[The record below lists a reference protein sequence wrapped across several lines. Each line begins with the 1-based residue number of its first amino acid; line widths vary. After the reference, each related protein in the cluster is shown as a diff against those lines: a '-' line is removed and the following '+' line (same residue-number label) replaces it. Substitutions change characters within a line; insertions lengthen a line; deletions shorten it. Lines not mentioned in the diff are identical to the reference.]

1 MRSERRERRLS
12 VSPLPDPAIIIF
24 YFFAAIAIWL
34 GLVSLRGGVRFVR
47 YVQAELAKELPD
59 FTPLA
64 TVFVPCRGLDDG
76 LKENIEAIFAQD
88 YPAFEIIFVS
98 DRADDPALVII
109 EEVRRSFRGE
119 SGPTMRFVVAG
130 PAIDRGQKVHN
141 LRVAVAS
148 ADPQSKIFVFV
159 DTDARPRRDWL
170 STLIKPLQDPGLGA
184 TTGYRWF
191 IPVRGGI
198 ASHLRS
204 VWNAA
209 IASAL
214 GKQPE
219 KNFCW
224 GGSTALRR
232 ETFQNRKVVEYWRGT
247 VSDDFSLTRA
257 LHEGNQPIKFVP
269 QCLTASFEDC
279 TPGELIEFTTRQLK
293 ITRAYAAHLWKGV
306 LLGSLI
312 FVLVFFGG
320 MALVIARALLGLSFA
335 TPLVLLLVIFALGSM
350 KSHFR
355 LRAVAQVIP
364 DQRLRSVGTTL
375 AHLTLWPLASVLY
388 LYNGLAAAVS
398 RRITWRGITY
408 ELKSPTETV
417 ILSREPE

>member
-1 MRSERRERRLS
+1 
-12 VSPLPDPAIIIF
+12 VFPTPALLLF

-47 YVQAELAKELPD
+47 YVQAELAKELPE
-59 FTPLA
+59 FTPFA

-76 LKENIEAIFAQD
+76 LKENIEAIFAQA

-98 DRADDPALVII
+98 DRADDPALAII
-109 EEVRRSFRGE
+109 EEARRSFAGE
-119 SGPTMRFVVAG
+119 SGPTMRFVVSG
-130 PAIDRGQKVHN
+130 PATDSGQKVHN
-141 LRVAVAS
+141 LRVAVAA
-148 ADPQSKIFVFV
+148 ADPQSEIFVFV
-159 DTDARPRRDWL
+159 DTDARPRADWL
-170 STLIKPLQDPGLGA
+170 STLIKPLQDPDLGA

-191 IPVRGGI
+191 IPVRGGV

-214 GKQPE
+214 GEQPE

-224 GGSTALRR
+224 GGSTAIRR

-247 VSDDFSLTRA
+247 VSDDFALTRA
-257 LHEGNQPIKFVP
+257 LHDGDLPIKFVP

-279 TPGELIEFTTRQLK
+279 TLGELIEFTNRQLK

-306 LLGSLI
+306 LIGSLV

-320 MALVIARALLGLSFA
+320 AGLVIARALLGLSFA

-355 LRAVAQVIP
+355 LRAVSQVIP
-364 DQRLRSVGTTL
+364 DERLRSVGTAL
-375 AHLTLWPLASVLY
+375 AHLMLWPLASVLY
-388 LYNGLAAAVS
+388 LYNGLVAAVS

-417 ILSREPE
+417 ILSREPD

>member
-1 MRSERRERRLS
+1 
-12 VSPLPDPAIIIF
+12 LPTPALLLF

-47 YVQAELAKELPD
+47 YVQAELAKELPE

-76 LKENIEAIFAQD
+76 LKENINAIFAQD

-98 DRADDPALVII
+98 DRADDPALAII
-109 EEVRRSFRGE
+109 EEVRRSFTGE
-119 SGPTMRFVVAG
+119 SGPTMRFMVSG
-130 PAIDRGQKVHN
+130 PAIDSGQKVHN
-141 LRVAVAS
+141 LRVAVAA
-148 ADPQSKIFVFV
+148 ADPQSEIFVFV
-159 DTDARPRRDWL
+159 DTDARTRTDWL
-170 STLIKPLQDPGLGA
+170 LTLIKPLQDPDLGA

-191 IPVRGGI
+191 VPVGGGI

-214 GKQPE
+214 GEQPE

-224 GGSTALRR
+224 GGSTAIRR

-247 VSDDFSLTRA
+247 VSDDFALTRA
-257 LHEGNQPIKFVP
+257 LHECDLPIKFVP

-279 TPGELIEFTTRQLK
+279 TLGELIEFTNRQLK

-306 LLGSLI
+306 LLSSLI

-320 MALVIARALLGLSFA
+320 MALVFARALLGLSFA
-335 TPLVLLLVIFALGSM
+335 TPLVLLLVIFTLGSM

-355 LRAVAQVIP
+355 LRAVSQVIP
-364 DQRLRSVGTTL
+364 DERLRSVGTTL
-375 AHLTLWPLASVLY
+375 AHLMLWPLASVLY

-417 ILSREPE
+417 ILSREPN

>member
-1 MRSERRERRLS
+1 VL
-12 VSPLPDPAIIIF
+12 VF

-47 YVQAELAKELPD
+47 YVQGELAKEPPE
-59 FTPLA
+59 FTPFA

-76 LKENIEAIFAQD
+76 LKENIGAIFAQA

-98 DRADDPALVII
+98 DRADDPALALI
-109 EEVRRSFRGE
+109 EEARRSFSGE
-119 SGPTMRFVVAG
+119 LGPTMRFVVSG
-130 PAIDRGQKVHN
+130 PATDSGQKVHN
-141 LRVAVAS
+141 LRVAVAA
-148 ADPQSKIFVFV
+148 ADPQSEIFVFV
-159 DTDARPRRDWL
+159 DTDARPRADWL
-170 STLIKPLQDPGLGA
+170 LTLIKPLQDPDLGA

-191 IPVRGGI
+191 IPVRGGV

-214 GKQPE
+214 GEQPK

-224 GGSTALRR
+224 GGSTAIRR

-247 VSDDFSLTRA
+247 VSDDFALTRA
-257 LHEGNQPIKFVP
+257 LHDGDLPIKFVP

-279 TPGELIEFTTRQLK
+279 TLGELIEFTNRQLK

-320 MALVIARALLGLSFA
+320 MALVVARALLGLSFA

-355 LRAVAQVIP
+355 LRAVSQVIP
-364 DQRLRSVGTTL
+364 DERLRSVGTTL
-375 AHLTLWPLASVLY
+375 AHLILWPLASVLY